1 MLRLKYNNCS
11 TIEVGWG
18 RGRNLVKYLKII
30 LLLLLF
36 LIMLS
41 ACSAD
46 KQEETYSII
55 VVSGEENIS
64 EKFAGYIG
72 NPVIQ
77 YQHLF
82 NLKTAQEKYPK
93 YEIEKVPAILIFE
106 DNSAVLKKLKLK
118 TYDVEEALRY
128 LEDIQNK

>member
-1 MLRLKYNNCS
+1 M
-11 TIEVGWG
+11 
-18 RGRNLVKYLKII
+18 KYLKII